1 MDSIRGQFGFLD
13 YEVEEGKKLF
23 FHMSEVQGNGNSLH
37 SGDTVEFSIV
47 KNQVSLRGRRMWR
60 RDKFINFPNKS
71 LQRNGKSSA
80 CNVVKVMDG
89 NGTVR
94 PERLLARLKIN
105 SVDETGPR
113 LIVVRTPKGPDGS
126 KGFAAQYRLPRIAG
140 EWEFDLLEKFFPR

>member
-1 MDSIRGQFGFLD
+1 MFLGYAMFSND
-13 YEVEEGKKLF
+13 HF
-23 FHMSEVQGNGNSLH
+23 FL
-37 SGDTVEFSIV
+37 I
-47 KNQVSLRGRRMWR
+47 L
-60 RDKFINFPNKS
+60 

-113 LIVVRTPKGPDGS
+113 LIVVRPPKGPDGS
-126 KGFAAQYRLPRIAG
+126 RGFAAQYRMPRIAG
-140 EWEFDLLEKFFPR
+140 ELDYEDSRWI